1 MKIKHTDII
10 INEDNPF
17 ANCKLDRL
25 QYAKILTN
33 IISSYSDGFVLAIN
47 NEWGTGKTTFVKMW
61 QQYLNNESYKTIYFN
76 AWENDFDLNP
86 IVAIMSELKALSNS
100 SNKELYK
107 SVLQKGAVLSKKI
120 LPALL
125 KSLSKK
131 YLFDSDIIIDAIE
144 NTAEAATEI
153 LEEEI
158 KEYTDKKQTVREFRE
173 ELEKFVEKVDNNKPI
188 LFIID
193 ELDRC
198 RPSYAV
204 ELLEQMKHF
213 FSVKGIVFVLSI
225 DKTQL
230 SHAIKGVYGS
240 DRINSDE
247 YLRRF
252 IDLEYSIPFPSI
264 EKFCKYLY
272 DYYSFDDIFK
282 ERRKHSEFASDDD
295 SLLRISTML
304 FTKDN
309 ATLRQQEKIYG
320 FTRLVLSSFKH
331 NYYIFPDLF
340 FVLIYMKVTKPE
352 LYIKIRNQTIAL
364 QDLSNGFTGL
374 FPTNLYGVFDVNLL
388 YIEAELLHFYN
399 NQRDYYQREKLI
411 EADENR
417 NNFTSIKS
425 RLDMGTG
432 QTSLIECLVH
442 VSSSLN
448 CRDIKLSYLL
458 NKIDLLESININ

>member
-1 MKIKHTDII
+1 MEIKHTGII
-10 INEDNPF
+10 INEENPF

-25 QYAKILTN
+25 GYAQVLTN

-61 QQYLNNESYKTIYFN
+61 QQYLNNENYKTIYFN

-86 IVAIMSELKALSNS
+86 IVAIISELKALSNS
-100 SNKELYK
+100 SNKEIYK
-107 SVLQKGAVLSKKI
+107 SLLKKGAVLSKKI

-131 YLFDSDIIIDAIE
+131 YLNDYDIIIDAIE
-144 NTAEAATEI
+144 NTAEGATEI
-153 LEEEI
+153 LEQEI
-158 KEYTDKKQTVREFRE
+158 KEYTDKKQTVKEFRK
-173 ELEKFVEKVDNNKPI
+173 ELERFVEEVNKDKPI
-188 LFIID
+188 VFIID

-198 RPSYAV
+198 RPNYAV

-282 ERRKHSEFASDDD
+282 ERRQHSEFASDGD
-295 SLLRISTML
+295 SLLRISKML

-320 FTRLVLSSFKH
+320 FTRLVLSSFGH
-331 NYYIFPDLF
+331 NQYIFPHLF
-340 FVLIYMKVTKPE
+340 FVLIYMKITKPE
-352 LYIKIRNQTIAL
+352 LYIKIRNKTIAL
-364 QDLSNGFTGL
+364 QDLSNGFAGL
-374 FPTNLYGVFDVNLL
+374 FPSNLDGVFDVNLL
-388 YIEAELLHFYN
+388 FIEAELLHFYN

-411 EADENR
+411 EMDENG

-425 RLDMGTG
+425 KLEIEMGR
-432 QTSLIECLVH
+432 TSLIKCLIS
-442 VSSSLN
+442 VSSNFTYSDLN
-448 CRDIKLSYLL
+448 LSYLL
-458 NKIDLLESININ
+458 NKIDLLESIKIN